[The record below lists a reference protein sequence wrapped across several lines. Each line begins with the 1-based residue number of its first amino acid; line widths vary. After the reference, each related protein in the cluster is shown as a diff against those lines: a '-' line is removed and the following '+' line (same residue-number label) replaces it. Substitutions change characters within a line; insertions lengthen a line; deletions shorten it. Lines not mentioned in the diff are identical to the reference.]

1 MLRGLAKPID
11 LALLMVLL
19 VLAVVVAVLLT
30 LPEPPASPPPT
41 LTSTPSVTPTVTA
54 TWTPIPPRTPRVTS
68 TPTAPPTE
76 LPTATPVL
84 ATPTPRPT
92 APPGSTAT
100 PLPLV
105 ALTVPLPHSGF
116 FIRRHND
123 FAATDTSGV
132 EALLADGITVGAE
145 VVSLPPISPLTAPAS
160 GVRVPAPRSDEG
172 ALALR
177 YGLTEIPL
185 SERRDG
191 AATHY
196 LEIALRTRAEQET
209 AVSPAVAYVFVVDT
223 SGSMAG
229 AKLIGARAAMRALF
243 AEMRPQDTIGIVD
256 FDDQVRAV
264 LPATPAGDLTPAALN
279 QVLAQLLAQGGTDI
293 DLGLMEGIAE
303 VKALSVDHN
312 VVSHVV
318 LFSDGNP
325 TDRVTDWMQIRNNLV
340 TVIGDATIRVSTFAF
355 GADANARELDALA
368 GVTGADY
375 GLVAD
380 PAAGG
385 VGQALADDL
394 ARRDRLAAKDIRLT
408 LQIEPEVE
416 IRHFFGHDQVG
427 APISRAA
434 LDQPADERPAGP
446 AAAGGNEG
454 MRIVVPDMAVGE
466 AYWIVLE
473 IALPAESPLITAGWV
488 DLTYVDAAAAQPV
501 ATTQAL
507 ALGASL
513 AKLPVGLVLQ
523 HALGAWTS
531 EVAFHALDDLNQ
543 DDLATAARR
552 LTTHRSALAAAYA
565 DLTTV
570 WVAKESATV
579 TQLSTLADALAAGDL
594 TRAQTA
600 DARALL
606 TYGLEALGK
615 TRTGVWRP

>member
-1 MLRGLAKPID
+1 MLRGQVKPID
-11 LALLMVLL
+11 LALLLVLL
-19 VLAVVVAVLLT
+19 ILGVTVAVLLT
-30 LPEPPASPPPT
+30 LPEPPVPPPPT
-41 LTSTPSVTPTVTA
+41 LTPTPSVTPTVTP

-68 TPTAPPTE
+68 TPTALPTE
-76 LPTATPVL
+76 LPTATPIL

-132 EALLADGITVGAE
+132 EALLADGITVGGE
-145 VVSLPPISPLTAPAS
+145 VVSLPPISPLT

-185 SERRDG
+185 SERRDT

-196 LEIALRTRAEQET
+196 LEIALRTRSEQET
-209 AVSPAVAYVFVVDT
+209 AASPAVAYVFVVDT

-229 AKLIGARAAMRALF
+229 AKLTGARAAMRALF
-243 AEMRPQDTIGIVD
+243 AEMRPQDTVGIVD
-256 FDDQVRAV
+256 FDNQVRTV
-264 LPATPAGDLTPAALN
+264 LPATPAGELTPVALN
-279 QVLAQLLAQGGTDI
+279 QVLAQLVAQGGTDI
-293 DLGLMEGIAE
+293 DLGLMEGISE
-303 VKALSVDHN
+303 VQALSADHN

-340 TVIGDATIRVSTFAF
+340 TAIGDATIRVSTFAF

-375 GLVAD
+375 GLVTD

-385 VGQALADDL
+385 VGQTLADDL

-434 LDQPADERPAGP
+434 LDQPAGDGTTGP
-446 AAAGGNEG
+446 AAAGGG
-454 MRIVVPDMAVGE
+454 DGLRIVVPDMAVGE

-488 DLTYVDAAAAQPV
+488 DLTYVDATAGLPV
-501 ATTQAL
+501 ATTHAL

-513 AKLPVGLVLQ
+513 AKLPTGLVVQ

-531 EVAFHALDDLNQ
+531 EVAFHTLDDLNQ

-552 LTTHRSALAAAYA
+552 LATHRSALDAAYA
-565 DLTTV
+565 DLTTL
-570 WVAKESATV
+570 WVAQESETV
-579 TQLSTLADALAAGDL
+579 THLSTLTDALAAGEL
-594 TRAQTA
+594 TRRQAT

-615 TRTGVWRP
+615 TRAGVWRP

>member
-11 LALLMVLL
+11 LALLLVLL
-19 VLAVVVAVLLT
+19 VLGVLVAVLLT
-30 LPEPPASPPPT
+30 LPEPPAPPPPT
-41 LTSTPSVTPTVTA
+41 ITPTPSETPTVTA

-68 TPTAPPTE
+68 TPTALPPTE

-105 ALTVPLPHSGF
+105 ALTVPLPRSGF

-123 FAATDTSGV
+123 FAAPDPSGL
-132 EALLADGITVGAE
+132 EALLADGVTVGGG
-145 VVSLPPISPLTAPAS
+145 VVSVPPIGPLT
-160 GVRVPAPRSDEG
+160 GVRVPALRSDEG

-185 SERRDG
+185 SERRDA

-209 AVSPAVAYVFVVDT
+209 ATSPAVAYVFVVDT

-256 FDDQVRAV
+256 FDDQVRTV
-264 LPATPAGDLTPAALN
+264 LPATPASEVTPAALN
-279 QVLAQLLAQGGTDI
+279 QVLAQLVAQGGTDI
-293 DLGLMEGIAE
+293 DLGLMEGISE
-303 VKALSVDHN
+303 VKALSAGHN

-340 TVIGDATIRVSTFAF
+340 TAIGDATIRVSTFAF

-375 GLVAD
+375 GMVVD

-385 VGQALADDL
+385 VGQTLADDL
-394 ARRDRLAAKDIRLT
+394 ARRDRLVAKDIRLT

-427 APISRAA
+427 SPISRAA
-434 LDQPADERPAGP
+434 LDQPAGDVTTGP
-446 AAAGGNEG
+446 VAASGSDG

-488 DLTYVDAAAAQPV
+488 DLTYVDAAAARPV
-501 ATTQAL
+501 ATTHAL
-507 ALGASL
+507 PLGASL
-513 AKLPVGLVLQ
+513 AKLPVDLVVQ

-531 EVAFHALDDLNQ
+531 EVAFHTLDDLNQ

-552 LTTHRSALAAAYA
+552 LATHRAALDAAYA

-570 WVAKESATV
+570 WVAKELETV
-579 TQLSTLADALAAGDL
+579 THLSTLADALAAGEL
-594 TRAQTA
+594 TQRQTA
-600 DARALL
+600 DTRALL
-606 TYGLEALGK
+606 TYALEALGK
-615 TRTGVWRP
+615 TRSGVWRP

>member
-1 MLRGLAKPID
+1 MLRGIAKPID

-30 LPEPPASPPPT
+30 LPEPPAPPPPT
-41 LTSTPSVTPTVTA
+41 VTPTPSVTPTVTA

-68 TPTAPPTE
+68 TLIPPTE
-76 LPTATPVL
+76 HPTATPVL

-105 ALTVPLPHSGF
+105 ALTVPLPRSGF

-123 FAATDTSGV
+123 FGAPDLGGL
-132 EALLADGITVGAE
+132 EALLADGITVGGE
-145 VVSLPPISPLTAPAS
+145 VVSLPPISPLT

-185 SERRDG
+185 SERRDA

-196 LEIALRTRAEQET
+196 LEIALRTRTGQET
-209 AVSPAVAYVFVVDT
+209 AASPAVAYVFVVDT

-243 AEMRPQDTIGIVD
+243 AEMRPQDTIGVVD
-256 FDDQVRAV
+256 FDDQVRTA
-264 LPATPAGDLTPAALN
+264 LPATPASELTPAALD
-279 QVLAQLLAQGGTDI
+279 QVLAQLVAQGGTDI

-303 VKALSVDHN
+303 VKTLSADHN

-340 TVIGDATIRVSTFAF
+340 TAIGDATIRVSTFAF

-375 GLVAD
+375 GLVVD
-380 PAAGG
+380 PSAGG

-434 LDQPADERPAGP
+434 LDQPADEGPAGP
-446 AAAGGNEG
+446 AATGGNG
-454 MRIVVPDMAVGE
+454 GLRIVVPDMAVGE

-473 IALPAESPLITAGWV
+473 IALPAETPLITAGWV

-501 ATTQAL
+501 ATTHAL

-531 EVAFHALDDLNQ
+531 EVAFHTLDDLNQ
-543 DDLATAARR
+543 NDLATAAQR
-552 LTTHRSALAAAYA
+552 LATHRAALDAAYT

-570 WVAKESATV
+570 WVAKELETV
-579 TQLSTLADALAAGDL
+579 TQLSTLVDALAAGGL
-594 TRAQTA
+594 TQRQGT

-606 TYGLEALGK
+606 IYGLEAVGK
-615 TRTGVWRP
+615 SRAGVWRP